1 MPFDLS
7 LPHLVWL
14 IIAFLVLESLAV
26 CGWRARAG
34 RSDWYTPLATNLAG
48 ICLLLALGAALDDAG
63 NVPILASLTGA
74 LVAHILDLRLRMPS
88 AGTPTKTA

>member
-7 LPHLVWL
+7 LADLVLL
-14 IIAFLVLESLAV
+14 IIAFLVLESVAV
-26 CGWRARAG
+26 CALRARAG
-34 RSDWYTPLATNLAG
+34 RSDWYAPLPGNLAG
-48 ICLLLALGAALDDAG
+48 ICLLLALGAALGNAG
-63 NVPILASLTGA
+63 EIPILAALTGA